1 MGRGLPLPERRQGVA
16 EGGLCL
22 SVCLRVCVSVRVC
35 VRVSVR
41 LCVCVF
47 VCMCVCVSVF
57 FCVCVFVCRRVRV
70 SVHCGVMI
78 PLSMITESVNRI
90 FFEIRRMGTVGLET
104 VRVRVRTATGDE
116 TPLKSGAQ
124 GLLLPE
130 PRPRSPPG
138 GADVHSRI
146 DASSA

>member
-47 VCMCVCVSVF
+47 VCMCVCVSVCLCF

-70 SVHCGVMI
+70 SVSL
-78 PLSMITESVNRI
+78 PLLFLFPLLLSLLV
-90 FFEIRRMGTVGLET
+90 LC
-104 VRVRVRTATGDE
+104 VRSSLFLAACFGAS
-116 TPLKSGAQ
+116 PLRCCQVST
-124 GLLLPE
+124 GLL
-130 PRPRSPPG
+130 RPQHSVFCASQG
-138 GADVHSRI
+138 GCA
-146 DASSA
+146 